1 MICFLNSKVLG
12 YENFTIQ
19 PLSMQGGLDLKS
31 LDSSLSALWCE
42 AKISPHSHPITFAG
56 QGKPTQGGSSEAGQ
70 NCHPW
75 TKDSVVNRRQCM
87 RGVNLGQQN
96 CAQCHSF
103 TSYGFVVVSWWI
115 AFQRKRERE
124 EELKK
129 KKKKKSYYKTKIVI
143 YVQ

>member
-1 MICFLNSKVLG
+1 MICFLNSRVLG

-124 EELKK
+124 EELKQ